1 MAVFRGE
8 GNGRV
13 KGGKRRLACPACRM
27 RPPQSFGAC
36 RTGASRGTVA
46 AMRGLNSI
54 RRAIRGW
61 RDVAGMLALVAI
73 LAQAA
78 LAGAATPRAALD
90 PYVAALGVLC
100 AGDHDGVGT
109 PTPADHDGHGGECCL
124 AACLGGFPA
133 GPALAA
139 ASAPA
144 LVAPRL
150 VVVDRLIADARQAQP
165 ILSRSGFDARGPPLV

>member
-1 MAVFRGE
+1 
-8 GNGRV
+8 
-13 KGGKRRLACPACRM
+13 
-27 RPPQSFGAC
+27 
-36 RTGASRGTVA
+36 
-46 AMRGLNSI
+46 MRGLNSI

-78 LAGAATPRAALD
+78 LAGGATPRAALD
-90 PYVAALGVLC
+90 PYVAALGVFC
-100 AGDHDGVGT
+100 SGDHDGAGVVGSGA
-109 PTPADHDGHGGECCL
+109 PAPADHDGHGDACCL

-150 VVVDRLIADARQAQP
+150 VVVDRLIADAWQARP
-165 ILSRSGFDARGPPLV
+165 TVGRSGFDARGPPRV